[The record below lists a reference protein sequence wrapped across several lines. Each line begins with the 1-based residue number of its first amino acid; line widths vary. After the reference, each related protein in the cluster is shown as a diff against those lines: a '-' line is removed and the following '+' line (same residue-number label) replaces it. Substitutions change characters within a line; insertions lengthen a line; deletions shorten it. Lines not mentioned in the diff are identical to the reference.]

1 MRQIIDKPSPIT
13 GGKMELCSEP
23 ATVQYRGEIISY
35 EKQFYHCIDSD
46 MEFADDELEAAN
58 LKLIYDTYRHFHGIP
73 LAEELKQTRERYG
86 LPLSAMSII
95 LGLGE
100 NQYALYEDGAVPT
113 ASVGKLLSLAA
124 DPATMKEMLL
134 SARHQFSDKLFSKY
148 FSSILSSMQPAQY
161 EIDDVGVLDF
171 GLFDIFPPAT
181 CIISETATPSHR
193 KVAYNEYVSYAA
205 A

>member
-23 ATVQYRGEIISY
+23 ASVQYRGETISY
-35 EKQFYHCIDSD
+35 DKHFYHCVDSD
-46 MEFADDELEAAN
+46 MEFADEELEAVN
-58 LKLIYDTYRHFHGIP
+58 LKLIYDTYRRRHGIP
-73 LAEELKQTRERYG
+73 LAEDLKQMRVRYG
-86 LPLSAMSII
+86 LPMSAMSLI

-124 DPATMKEMLL
+124 DPAVMKEMLL
-134 SARHQFSDKLFSKY
+134 SARFQFSDKLFGKY
-148 FSSILSSMQPAQY
+148 FASIVASMQPAQY
-161 EIDDVGVLDF
+161 EIEDVGVLDYGF
-171 GLFDIFPPAT
+171 YDIFPPAT
-181 CIISETATPSHR
+181 CIISETVAPSHR
-193 KVAYNEYVSYAA
+193 KSSYKEYVSYAA